1 MNNNGLVTYTEQ
13 EIDYR
18 DYLIKTISS
27 QLRLELENINQAFNI
42 VRCETSCLM
51 SLFDLTRAYLD
62 DERYTFSM
70 QEEESL
76 ALRPETTKGTFSVA
90 EEMLKRGVIKL
101 PCCVW
106 QKGKSFRKEQT
117 SPTKHVKLK
126 EFWQQEFQCVY
137 GVGTKADYFSL
148 MLSGIVD
155 MFQFVLGTNVW
166 MEDSDR
172 IPGYSSRTVD
182 IIGNLKGYS
191 LELCSISQRHD
202 FVYDVVEVA
211 IGLDRC
217 VKTVR
222 GIYK

>member
-1 MNNNGLVTYTEQ
+1 MINGFVNWDER
-13 EIDYR
+13 EI
-18 DYLIKTISS
+18 
-27 QLRLELENINQAFNI
+27 QLRESIAKGFKYEMQRLLQDINHAWSTVEVETPVI
-42 VRCETSCLM
+42 VERTCLDISYTGVWETDQ
-51 SLFDLTRAYLD
+51 DLV
-62 DERYTFSM
+62 
-70 QEEESL
+70 
-76 ALRPETTKGTFSVA
+76 LRPETTKGTFSVA